1 MTACL
6 DEAGRGSL
14 IGDVYAGAVIW
25 NPLITHK
32 NLKDSKKLSKK
43 QRNEMYEF
51 IKQNAIDYAIGF
63 ATNDEI
69 DQLNILNATHLA
81 MHRALDGL
89 KETFEFIKV
98 DGNRFKKY
106 QNIHHEC
113 IINGDAIESG
123 ISAASILAKVEHDRH
138 IESLVQENLELEKY
152 DLFHNMGYG
161 TKNHINAI
169 HLHGHTQWH
178 RKTFKFKGKI
188 KGNNNEQS
196 R

>member
-25 NPLITHK
+25 NSLITHK

-51 IKQNAIDYAIGF
+51 IKQNAIDYSIGF
-63 ATNDEI
+63 ATSDEI
-69 DQLNILNATHLA
+69 DQINILNATHLA

-89 KETFEFIKV
+89 KETIHNIKV

-106 QNIHHEC
+106 YNIPHEC
-113 IINGDAIESG
+113 IVDGDATEVG

-138 IESLVQENLELEKY
+138 IDELVQANPDLEKY
-152 DLFHNMGYG
+152 DLLHNMGYG
-161 TKNHINAI
+161 TKNHRDAI
-169 HLHGHTQWH
+169 HIHGHTQWH
-178 RKTFKFKGKI
+178 RKSFKFKGKI
-188 KGNNNEQS
+188 KESINE
-196 R
+196 